1 MSREERSGK
10 RGRGF
15 VSLLGRVALGLTA
28 TLVLAIGAGA
38 IFQVVASAREA
49 RMSPPPGR
57 LVDVG
62 GTRLHLQ
69 CSGETK
75 GGPPVIFENGLTAI
89 SSIWVRIQ
97 SELEQEVHVCSY
109 DRAGI
114 GWSDPAVRPRDPASV
129 ARELH
134 TLLANAGV
142 SGPYVFAGHSI
153 GGIYAQAFQALYP
166 DEVAGMAF
174 IEGSPRD
181 NFATAAGQ
189 RTLTRAIRIFAF
201 LPMVARTGLLHAA
214 PFCIEDDDFPETQA
228 ADIHA
233 MCSAVHG
240 WRAGR
245 AELQAI
251 TESAPLGN
259 LSGLPIVVVSGGEH
273 VAEDAGWARKQS
285 ELAALS
291 SNSSHEIV
299 AGADHGS
306 VLKDQDDAHRSSL
319 AILGVVARARR

>member
-1 MSREERSGK
+1 M
-10 RGRGF
+10 
-15 VSLLGRVALGLTA
+15 
-28 TLVLAIGAGA
+28 
-38 IFQVVASAREA
+38 
-49 RMSPPPGR
+49 
-57 LVDVG
+57 
-62 GTRLHLQ
+62 
-69 CSGETK
+69 
-75 GGPPVIFENGLTAI
+75 IFENGLTAI

-114 GWSDPAVRPRDPASV
+114 GWSDPTVRPRDPASV

-201 LPMVARTGLLHAA
+201 LPMVARTGLLHVA

-228 ADIHA
+228 AEIHA

-285 ELAALS
+285 ELAAVS